1 VKFYNESKEAVV
13 TKAYVQH
20 TTINMQLFTVSVT
33 KIEAQKQNKD
43 GSDIA
48 V

>member
-1 VKFYNESKEAVV
+1 VKFYNESNEAVV
-13 TKAYVQH
+13 TKGHVQH
-20 TTINMQLFTVSVT
+20 TTLNMQLFTKS
-33 KIEAQKQNKD
+33 EAQKQNKD